1 MGLFWKKYAR
11 RIFAIVSTTSIP
23 DLAPASPTEATVD
36 PLSRRS
42 RLNADHPENGPYSMP
57 MHIAF
62 RSFTEEQ
69 LSTENEPVR
78 NILLA
83 TLSSLAKLERE
94 KISQRTKAASSE
106 RARRPR
112 PSADR
117 NSAMVIGI
125 SLSLRSIAVRA
136 GSPSARRLESH
147 TARSRSTRE
156 RSATSRSN
164 ASLPRRRAKNQ
175 DGWGLNPLRLNFERP
190 CLAESGDAGDCEIDF
205 RFCGSC
211 SRAQPLVTAGAIR

>member
-1 MGLFWKKYAR
+1 
-11 RIFAIVSTTSIP
+11 
-23 DLAPASPTEATVD
+23 
-36 PLSRRS
+36 
-42 RLNADHPENGPYSMP
+42 MP